1 MRLDKFLKVSRLIK
15 RRTVA
20 NDVCDSARVFVNNNP
35 AKPAKQLKVGD
46 IISIEYKNMTKTYKV
61 LIIPTG
67 NVPIN
72 TANTLYEEILDE
84 V

>member
-46 IISIEYKNMTKTYKV
+46 IIEIEYSNRVEKV
-61 LIIPTG
+61 EVLSIPTG
-67 NVPIN
+67 NVSVQESSS
-72 TANTLYEEILDE
+72 LYKIIE
-84 V
+84 

>member
-20 NDVCDSARVFVNNNP
+20 NEVCDSARVFVNNNP

-46 IISIEYKNMTKTYKV
+46 VISIEYKNMTKTYKV
-61 LIIPTG
+61 LILPNG
-67 NVPIN
+67 NVPVN
-72 TANTLYEEILDE
+72 MADTLYEEINAE
-84 V
+84 